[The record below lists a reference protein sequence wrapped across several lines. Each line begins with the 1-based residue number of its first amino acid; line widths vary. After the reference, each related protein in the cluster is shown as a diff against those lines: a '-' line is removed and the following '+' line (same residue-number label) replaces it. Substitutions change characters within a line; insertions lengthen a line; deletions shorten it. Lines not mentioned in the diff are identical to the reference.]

1 MKALEKVFIWVM
13 YTAIVGSA
21 VYFATQLKQIEATIA
36 QHHGQG
42 WAELK
47 NIVQTS
53 QIQAEVSGARET
65 LSNQI
70 VTSKSELENLLV
82 QHEREIQ
89 QLSARIRSLELWT
102 QQGDAIMTERD
113 KRKFKGHALYT
124 DDGSNESLCT
134 VNFAHPDGRFF
145 KVNDRVSVINSDSH
159 REETT
164 QCVVS
169 ATANDMDQ
177 PTVLFTLNKETASHL
192 GFSKEIG
199 RIAIFA
205 SLADIPEERRWK
217 MLSEYRGPRYYNE
230 KDFIN
235 PFAALPVPAAG
246 INN

>member
-65 LSNQI
+65 LSKQI
-70 VTSKSELENLLV
+70 VTSKSELQNLLV
-82 QHEREIQ
+82 DREREIER
-89 QLSARIRSLELWT
+89 LSARIRSLELWT

-113 KRKFKGHALYT
+113 KRKFKGHALYS
-124 DDGSNESLCT
+124 DDGSNEALCT

-145 KVNDRVSVINSDSH
+145 KVNDKVSVINSDSH

-164 QCVVS
+164 QCIVS
-169 ATANDMDQ
+169 ATVYDMAE

-192 GFSKEIG
+192 AFSKEIG
-199 RIAIFA
+199 RITIFA
-205 SLADIPEERRWK
+205 SLADIPEDRRWK
-217 MLSEYRGPRYYNE
+217 VLSEYRGPRYYNE
-230 KDFIN
+230 KDFID
-235 PFAALPVPAAG
+235 PFVALPAPAAG
-246 INN
+246 ISN